1 MKTPKEWLI
10 MMYPM
15 LRDKMGSNDFI
26 DMDVAT
32 KLMSEYTKYAL
43 SQVDEFINDKRMLI

>member
-1 MKTPKEWLI
+1 MKTPKEWLL

-15 LRDKMGSNDFI
+15 LKDKIGSNDFI

-32 KLMSEYTKYAL
+32 KLMSEYTKYVL
-43 SQVDEFINDKRMLI
+43 SQIIEFVNDKKMLI